1 MKRSYLAVI
10 ITAAIA
16 QPAIA
21 DDSIEKIEIKGH
33 NPLSTELQDQDVILG
48 QRQSL
53 TSEDLG
59 LSPQRSLTD
68 IMRQQFTSVNLND
81 VQNNP
86 FQPDVQYRGFTASPL
101 LGLPQGLSL
110 YLNGVRFNEPFGDTV
125 NWDLVPLDALDN
137 VQLFSGSNPVF
148 GQNTLGGALS
158 LNTKTGFSHTT
169 TNVSLT
175 GGQYGSK
182 ELTVQSGVNN
192 GTWAGYV
199 MASKYEEDG
208 WRRFSPSEVQQLFT
222 SVSYRNDSGQVDINY
237 LTTDNTLVGN
247 GAIPL
252 EILEYE
258 GRDTV
263 FTSPD
268 QTSNE
273 LDFVS
278 IVTHFE
284 LTEDLEF
291 HGNFFIRENTT
302 SSINGDDSDYG
313 ACQFADGRITLCEL
327 EDDDDDDDHDDV
339 AHDDDDDDDLPLV
352 DGDEVEAVEFIGY
365 DDLALSEISSIDPST
380 LDGTYNTGQA
390 QNESWGFTGQ
400 FTYNH
405 ELIGMPS
412 VTIVGATQQRGD
424 IHYRADTQFG
434 ILDNDDAQGTR
445 SVQSTEL
452 MDEEARV
459 RLDVDTNHRSLYVSN
474 TTQIN
479 SKLKLNIAGR
489 FNHDHIL
496 MEDLIDDG
504 EGSLDGDHTFAQFN
518 PAIGMSYQVND
529 DTVMNL
535 SWAQSSRV
543 PSPAELSCAD
553 ENDPCRLP
561 NGFVADPPLDQ
572 VVTRTI
578 EFNVNTQIAN
588 TEVDATLYHSDS
600 IDDIIFQQAGSVAS
614 RGYFINIDKTSRQGL
629 EFALTQRYENAK
641 LTLAYNYLNATFESP
656 FTSFGPQNPQGANR
670 QVQPGD
676 TIPGQP
682 KHQVKV
688 LGQYDINQ
696 DLRLGG
702 EWLLASDQYYRG
714 DEANENPTIAGYGI
728 VNLYANYNVNDNL
741 VLSVRA
747 NNVLDK
753 EYFTFGTY
761 GEADEVLEDIYPDIE
776 SPNFVGPA
784 HPRMISVQVDYQF

>member
-1 MKRSYLAVI
+1 MQRTYLAAI
-10 ITAAIA
+10 ITAALA
-16 QPAIA
+16 QPAMA
-21 DDSIEKIEIKGH
+21 DDSIEKIEVKGH

-125 NWDLVPLDALDN
+125 NRDLVPLDALDN

-252 EILEYE
+252 EILDYE

-268 QTSNE
+268 QTSND
-273 LDFVS
+273 LDFFS
-278 IVTHFE
+278 IVSHFE
-284 LTEDLEF
+284 ITDYLEF

-313 ACQFADGRITLCEL
+313 ACQFADARITLCEL
-327 EDDDDDDDHDDV
+327 EDDDDDDDHLHDDDD
-339 AHDDDDDDDLPLV
+339 HDDDDHDDDDHDDDDHDDDDDDDDDDDLPLV
-352 DGDEVEAVEFIGY
+352 DGDEVEAVDFIGY
-365 DDLALSEISSIDPST
+365 DDLALSEITSIDPST

-390 QNESWGFTGQ
+390 QNESWGYTGQ

-405 ELIGMPS
+405 KLMDMPS

-434 ILDNDDAQGTR
+434 VLDNDDAQGTR
-445 SVQSTEL
+445 SVAPTE
-452 MDEEARV
+452 
-459 RLDVDTNHRSLYVSN
+459 H
-474 TTQIN
+474 
-479 SKLKLNIAGR
+479 G
-489 FNHDHIL
+489 
-496 MEDLIDDG
+496 
-504 EGSLDGDHTFAQFN
+504 
-518 PAIGMSYQVND
+518 
-529 DTVMNL
+529 
-535 SWAQSSRV
+535 
-543 PSPAELSCAD
+543 C
-553 ENDPCRLP
+553 
-561 NGFVADPPLDQ
+561 
-572 VVTRTI
+572 
-578 EFNVNTQIAN
+578 
-588 TEVDATLYHSDS
+588 
-600 IDDIIFQQAGSVAS
+600 
-614 RGYFINIDKTSRQGL
+614 
-629 EFALTQRYENAK
+629 
-641 LTLAYNYLNATFESP
+641 
-656 FTSFGPQNPQGANR
+656 
-670 QVQPGD
+670 
-676 TIPGQP
+676 
-682 KHQVKV
+682 
-688 LGQYDINQ
+688 
-696 DLRLGG
+696 
-702 EWLLASDQYYRG
+702 
-714 DEANENPTIAGYGI
+714 
-728 VNLYANYNVNDNL
+728 
-741 VLSVRA
+741 
-747 NNVLDK
+747 
-753 EYFTFGTY
+753 
-761 GEADEVLEDIYPDIE
+761 
-776 SPNFVGPA
+776 
-784 HPRMISVQVDYQF
+784 